1 MAQTSEVQAISAAGG
16 GSQRAQTEDQAPGS
30 GFGNPMTIL
39 LLIVA
44 GALFWWSMR
53 RSRRLEE
60 RMREQRHYETTV
72 AAEESARNVA
82 HLMRSAPPPGAADAA
97 AREGLASAARM
108 PTAPSSPTASAASG
122 AASGEGT
129 TGNGAQGTMPE
140 EAHARV
146 IERSEAAA
154 EAERAAADEARRAA
168 SRAELSGESEARR
181 LAAAEAAATESRA
194 DTVDA
199 TAASDVGAGDLREM
213 EGVAGDALFDAA
225 DAREVGGPG
234 APTGE
239 SLASIDTAAA
249 AAEHAQVTFND
260 AGVVAE
266 AQANEADALR
276 GGVPGAVRPATPDE
290 KEALRAGLRALENEP
305 EVPMGA
311 ILGDGTTVCPPD
323 FPVKG
328 NAQSM
333 IYHEPGQS
341 SYPPTIAEFCFASAE
356 AAEAAGYRQSRAR
369 GQRNHE

>member
-1 MAQTSEVQAISAAGG
+1 MAQTSDVQATSAVGA
-16 GSQRAQTEDQAPGS
+16 SRLAQAENPAPGG

-39 LLIVA
+39 LLVVA

-53 RSRRLEE
+53 RSRRMEE
-60 RMREQRHYETTV
+60 RMRERRHYETTV

-82 HLMRSAPPPGAADAA
+82 HLMRSAPSPGAADAA

-108 PTAPSSPTASAASG
+108 PAAPSGMPTGPASSG
-122 AASGEGT
+122 ATSGEAT

-154 EAERAAADEARRAA
+154 EAERAAAEEARRAA

-181 LAAAEAAATESRA
+181 LAAAEAAAAESRA

-199 TAASDVGAGDLREM
+199 TGAGDVGAGDVREM
-213 EGVAGDALFDAA
+213 AGVTGDALFDAA
-225 DAREVGGPG
+225 EAREAGGPRT
-234 APTGE
+234 PTGE
-239 SLASIDTAAA
+239 SLASVDAAAA

-260 AGVVAE
+260 SGVVAE

-290 KEALRAGLRALENEP
+290 KEALRQGLRELENEP

-311 ILGDGTTVCPPD
+311 ILGDGTHVCPPD

-369 GQRNHE
+369 GQRSHE

>member
-1 MAQTSEVQAISAAGG
+1 MAQTPGIQGTSAGG
-16 GSQRAQTEDQAPGS
+16 GQSAQTGEQIPG
-30 GFGNPMTIL
+30 GLFGNPTTIL

-44 GALFWWSMR
+44 VALFWWSMR

-60 RMREQRHYETTV
+60 RMRERRHYETTV

-97 AREGLASAARM
+97 AREGLASAARL
-108 PTAPSSPTASAASG
+108 PAAPAATAGAAPDQGGAPSVAA
-122 AASGEGT
+122 
-129 TGNGAQGTMPE
+129 TGNGAQGMVPE

-154 EAERAAADEARRAA
+154 AAEQAAAEEARRAA

-181 LAAAEAAATESRA
+181 MAAAEAAAAESRSDTA
-194 DTVDA
+194 D
-199 TAASDVGAGDLREM
+199 AAGRSGAGAGDLREM
-213 EGVAGDALFDAA
+213 EGVVGDALFDAA
-225 DAREVGGPG
+225 AARRAGSPDT
-234 APTGE
+234 PPGE
-239 SLASIDTAAA
+239 SLASIDAAAA
-249 AAEHAQVTFND
+249 AAEHAQVTFDD
-260 AGVVAE
+260 AGVAAE
-266 AQANEADALR
+266 AAANEADALR

-290 KEALRAGLRALENEP
+290 KEALRQGLRDLENEP
-305 EVPMGA
+305 DVPMGA
-311 ILGDGTTVCPPD
+311 ILGDGTFVCPPD

-341 SYPPTIAEFCFASAE
+341 SYSQTIAEFCFASAE

-369 GQRNHE
+369 GQRSHE